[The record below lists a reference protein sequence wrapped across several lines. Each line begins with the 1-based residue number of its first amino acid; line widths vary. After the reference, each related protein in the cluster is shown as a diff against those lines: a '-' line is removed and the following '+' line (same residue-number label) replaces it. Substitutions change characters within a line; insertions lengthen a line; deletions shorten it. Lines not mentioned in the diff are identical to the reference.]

1 MHGLWKRPVKAEHW
15 EGSMLDAWVTFF
27 RTLMSTAPAI
37 QGSETDVQDNSQGW
51 LVRCDSQWVV
61 HHLGRLLTS
70 SGPIPSLILEGCDW
84 TGLFMF
90 SDHVSF
96 VDSSP
101 FSLFLRQLLCS
112 RCNLFNLS
120 RSYMVDRGYGK
131 LFRPRPLP
139 QEKIALFFF
148 RGIQLACV
156 FGTHSGIQ
164 QDSHIVAASYYNTP
178 TSRSTTVCLSF
189 PDVVLCRQLYRK
201 HCEKQQIP
209 SKTRL

>member
-148 RGIQLACV
+148 QRDTAGLCLWNSLWHSARQPYCSCKLLQHTNFQIDNCV
-156 FGTHSGIQ
+156 LVISRCSFMPTVVQ
-164 QDSHIVAASYYNTP
+164 ETLWEAADS
-178 TSRSTTVCLSF
+178 
-189 PDVVLCRQLYRK
+189 Q
-201 HCEKQQIP
+201 
-209 SKTRL
+209 